1 MNIATALK
9 TSALT
14 LLLASC
20 GPSENLKTNFQSNSN
35 SQSGIREGLDAQ
47 GGDEIAIGT
56 VGIISFNKT
65 GGGGYCSG
73 SLLAKNLVLTA
84 AHCIDPSMTTYIVFS
99 TDTNIDP
106 TDLKKVARLVDDYIL
121 HPEYNDDF
129 RIPSKDP
136 KAQPRSSNDIAVL
149 HYEGSTP
156 SNYRPVKLLKDYRQL
171 REGTVVTVAG
181 YGIAFDEDA
190 IADAKKPRTSKEI
203 AEQPDT
209 SGVGKLRSAEVTL
222 MGSLNPTEMVF
233 DQSKGSGACQGDSG
247 GPAYL
252 RNKNSLQV
260 FGVASRGAPRT
271 EGSPCM
277 KIILYTAVGPYFKF
291 IKDSAKNLI
300 TKAATKD
307 KVAQR

>member
-20 GPSENLKTNFQSNSN
+20 GPSENLKTNFQSNLN
-35 SQSGIREGLDAQ
+35 SQSGIREGHDAQ
-47 GGDEIAIGT
+47 SGDEISLGT

-73 SLLAKNLVLTA
+73 SLLANNLVLTA
-84 AHCIDPSMTTYIVFS
+84 AHCVDPSMKTYIVFS

-106 TDLKKVARLVDDYIL
+106 TELKKVARLVDDYII

-136 KAQPRSSNDIAVL
+136 KALPRASNDIAVL
-149 HYEGSTP
+149 HYQGTTP

-190 IADAKKPRTSKEI
+190 IADAKNPRNAHDMT
-203 AEQPDT
+203 EQPDT

-222 MGSLNPTEMVF
+222 MGSLNPAEMVF

-260 FGVASRGAPRT
+260 FGVASRGAPRA

-277 KIILYTAVGPYFKF
+277 KMIIYTAVGPYFKF

-300 TKAATKD
+300 TKADPKP
-307 KVAQR
+307 KVARR